1 MRHVTMLAAAVALSA
16 ASAAEAAPQT
26 LKVTELL
33 GEAHALRNAKRH
45 VKDGGPSDDAPWR
58 RLKKGSV
65 VQVGEAVRTGPK
77 TRLELAL
84 PDGSRLRLGAKSKV
98 TLDQGR
104 FRKKT
109 RNVSITMWV
118 GRIWAKVAKRFGS
131 ESKFEVET
139 ANAVAGVRGTSFT
152 VIANTDLSALVRVYS
167 GTVGVR
173 KNDGPKPGF
182 RTRARVQVPGPS
194 RVDQKQWEE
203 IVATQMKQ
211 VTITKLGK
219 IMPAEDFE
227 DQGEELEWAM
237 WNQKRDKAL

>member
-1 MRHVTMLAAAVALSA
+1 MGRIMYIAAAAFLSA
-16 ASAAEAAPQT
+16 ASVAEAAPQT
-26 LKVTELL
+26 LKVTELV
-33 GEAHALRNAKRH
+33 GEAHFLRNAKKH
-45 VKDGGPSDDAPWR
+45 VKEGGPSDRAPWKKLR
-58 RLKKGSV
+58 KGSV
-65 VQVGEAVRTGPK
+65 VRTGDAVRTGDK
-77 TRLELAL
+77 TRLELSL
-84 PDGSRLRLGAKSKV
+84 PDGSRLRLGASSKV
-98 TLDQGR
+98 TLSEGR
-104 FRKKT
+104 FHKKA

-118 GRIWAKVAKRFGS
+118 GRVWAKVAKTFGND
-131 ESKFEVET
+131 SKFEVET

-182 RTRARVQVPGPS
+182 RTRARVQVPGPTE
-194 RVDQKQWEE
+194 VDQKQWEE

-227 DQGEELEWAM
+227 DQGDELEWAM
-237 WNQKRDKAL
+237 WNQKRDEAL